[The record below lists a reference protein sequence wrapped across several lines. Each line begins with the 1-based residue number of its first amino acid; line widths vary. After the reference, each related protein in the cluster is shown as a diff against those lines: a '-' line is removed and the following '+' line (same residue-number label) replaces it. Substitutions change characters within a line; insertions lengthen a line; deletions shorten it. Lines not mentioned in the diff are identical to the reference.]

1 MEHIVDYFV
10 GGIVI
15 AAMAVGFIAL
25 ISQIINY
32 VNLI

>member
-1 MEHIVDYFV
+1 MEHIVDHFV

-15 AAMAVGFIAL
+15 AAMAISFIAL

-32 VNLI
+32 VNFI